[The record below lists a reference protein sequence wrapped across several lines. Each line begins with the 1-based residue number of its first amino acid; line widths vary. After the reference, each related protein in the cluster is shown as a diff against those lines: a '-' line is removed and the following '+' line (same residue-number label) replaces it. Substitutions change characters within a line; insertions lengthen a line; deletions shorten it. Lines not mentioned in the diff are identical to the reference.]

1 MGKLDE
7 QNSTMKKLI
16 YLLILVLITIQ
27 NASAHVGSS
36 GVLMQGQAGPY
47 KVLIDVKPP
56 DVIPGTAKITVFVET
71 GNAEKIF
78 VRPIYFRSGD
88 QGAPSSDEIQPVKE
102 QPGQFQGD
110 IWLMERG
117 SSSVQIQISGKEG
130 KGEFIVPIAAV
141 STAQRAMPKS
151 LGIGLSILGLLLFLL
166 MITAIGASVSDGI
179 LRPGEVLSAKQ
190 KRKRGINM
198 GIATLVCGLILYGGS
213 SWWNS
218 WADEYKEF
226 MYKPIT
232 GFSSIQQDGDQ
243 RVFQLKIDTTKW
255 EDRKRGSMLSTLI
268 PDHGKLMHV
277 FLVRTPGLD
286 AFAHIHPERKDSTTF
301 QSYLP
306 NLPAG
311 KYLVYAD
318 IVQYS
323 GFAETIVDT
332 LDIPEHVLKNAN
344 LKKTAEEDTYV
355 ITDALNSPG
364 KIPID
369 DNVVICGKPGT
380 KTVFKDSSYAI
391 WEGKPDRPLEAGKPY
406 LLNFEVFNPDG
417 TPTFPEP
424 YLGMMGHVAVLRSDG
439 SVYIHLHPTG
449 TFAMAAEQTLKNRLS
464 DTTRL
469 VKRPSPK
476 VFRDSIDRYLGKLKN
491 MSTLEREEL
500 LMTEMGMYKT
510 DGSTMNNMEHGN
522 RISFPYSFP
531 KSGRYRIFFQ
541 VKRNGQVLTGAFDA
555 QVRDTATL

>member
-7 QNSTMKKLI
+7 QNSTMKKLL
-16 YLLILVLITIQ
+16 YLLTLILLTVPH
-27 NASAHVGSS
+27 AKAHIGSS

-47 KVLIDVKPP
+47 KVLVDVKPP
-56 DVIPGTAKITVFVET
+56 DVIPGTAKITVFVES

-88 QGAPSSDEIQPVKE
+88 QGAPSSDEIHPVKD
-102 QPGQFQGD
+102 QPEHFQGD

-130 KGEFIVPIAAV
+130 KGEFIVPIMAV
-141 STAQRAMPKS
+141 STAQRAMPKA
-151 LGIGLSILGLLLFLL
+151 LGIVLSILGLLLFLL
-166 MITAIGASVSDGI
+166 MITAIGASVSDGM
-179 LRPGEVLSAKQ
+179 LPPGAVLSLKQ
-190 KRKRGINM
+190 KRKRWINM

-218 WADEYKEF
+218 WADQYKDL
-226 MYKPIT
+226 MYKPLLGI
-232 GFSSIQQDGDQ
+232 SSIRQEGDQ
-243 RVFQLKIDTTKW
+243 RIFQLKIDTTNWK
-255 EDRKRGSMLSTLI
+255 DQKRGNLLSTLI
-268 PDHGKLMHV
+268 PDHGKLMHA
-277 FLVRTPGLD
+277 FLVRTPGMD
-286 AFAHIHPERKDSTTF
+286 AFAHIHPERIDSTTF

-323 GFAETIVDT
+323 GYAETIVDT
-332 LDIPEHVLKNAN
+332 VDIPEPLLTN
-344 LKKTAEEDTYV
+344 LGSKKTTEEDTYV
-355 ITDALNSPG
+355 ITDDLNAPG
-364 KIPID
+364 KIPFD

-380 KTVFKDSSYAI
+380 KTIFKDSSYAV

-406 LLNFEVFNPDG
+406 QLNFEVFNPDG

-424 YLGMMGHVAVLRSDG
+424 YLGMMGHVVVLRSDG

-464 DTTRL
+464 DTTKL
-469 VKRPSPK
+469 MKRPAPK
-476 VFRDSIDRYLGKLKN
+476 IFRDSIDRYLSKLKN

-500 LMTEMGMYKT
+500 LMKEMGMYET
-510 DGSTMNNMEHGN
+510 DGGSMGNMEHGN
-522 RISFPYSFP
+522 RISFPYAFP

-555 QVRDTATL
+555 QVKDTTTL